1 MLRHVPY
8 FNFNM
13 GYLAS
18 RGAIPNAFQ
27 QMQLEFY
34 YVLCEHTRVC
44 TMFYMLSV
52 ISMCVICMCRAKPV
66 SHCEWRGQPGRQNA
80 DNALLVSVTRN

>member
-27 QMQLEFY
+27 QMQLGTMSTYTSMY
-34 YVLCEHTRVC
+34 YVLYVECNIYVC
-44 TMFYMLSV
+44 NMYV
-52 ISMCVICMCRAKPV
+52 
-66 SHCEWRGQPGRQNA
+66 
-80 DNALLVSVTRN
+80 